1 MAPRDA
7 RALVDFLEER
17 LDTSLFLLSNFEA
30 AGLEDHGRP
39 LEGTY
44 AATFDGD
51 KITAVA
57 AHFWNGILI
66 VQGDEGGVESAAK
79 VAVARSGRT
88 LSGLIGPLAQVE
100 GARGAL
106 GAETRRVKKGD
117 PEILYGVDLERLR
130 VPALLDAPGMICRRP
145 LVDEIELLA
154 DWRVEYSVEALGEE
168 RTEGLR
174 EQSHKALAHLPG
186 WVLLHDGRPVS
197 YSAFNAK
204 TRGVVQVG
212 GVYTP
217 PQLRG
222 RDYARTVVAGSLRDA
237 RKEGN
242 RRSILFT
249 GRTNI
254 AAQRAYRALGYE
266 PLADFAL
273 ILFEEEHDLAG
284 R

>member
-1 MAPRDA
+1 MSEVRILGPGDERV
-7 RALVDFLEER
+7 LVDFLEGR
-17 LDTSLFLLSNFEA
+17 LDTSLFLLSNSEA

-44 AATFDGD
+44 AATFEDGRM
-51 KITAVA
+51 TAVA
-57 AHFWNGILI
+57 AHYWNGILI
-66 VQGDEGGVESAAK
+66 VQGEGGAVESAAK
-79 VAVARSGRT
+79 VAVTQSGRA
-88 LSGLIGPLAQVE
+88 LNGLIGPLEPVE
-100 GARGAL
+100 SARRAL
-106 GAETRRVKKGD
+106 GAYGRRARKGD
-117 PEILYGVDLERLR
+117 PEILYGLDLERLR

-145 LVDEIELLA
+145 LVDEIELLV

-168 RTEGLR
+168 RTQGLR
-174 EQSHKALAHLPG
+174 EQSRKGFAHLPG

-204 TRGVVQVG
+204 ARGVVQVG

-217 PQLRG
+217 PELRSRG
-222 RDYARTVVAGSLRDA
+222 YGRTVVAGSLRDA

-266 PLADFAL
+266 TAGDFAL
-273 ILFEEEHDLAG
+273 ILFEEE
-284 R
+284 